1 MKHILAVIKPYV
13 VEKVI
18 AAIAELPI
26 DEIAVREVKG
36 FGRQKNY
43 LDRYR
48 DNEYSGAFIPK
59 VELSIWCEDEDVE
72 AIVETMMKVSRT
84 GRMGDGK
91 IMIMPVFEQRIVS
104 ENGQ

>member
-1 MKHILAVIKPYV
+1 MKQILAVIKPYL

-18 AAIAELPI
+18 AAMAELPI
-26 DEIAVREVKG
+26 DEISVREVKG

-43 LDRYR
+43 LDRYL

-59 VELSIWCEDEDVE
+59 VELSIWCDDENAERV
-72 AIVETMMKVSRT
+72 VETMMEVSRT

-91 IMIMPVFEQRIVS
+91 IMIMPVLGQRIAP
-104 ENGQ
+104 EI

>member
-1 MKHILAVIKPYV
+1 MKQILAVIKPYL

-18 AAIAELPI
+18 AAMAELPI
-26 DEIAVREVKG
+26 DEISVREVKG

-59 VELSIWCEDEDVE
+59 VELSIWCNDEDAESV
-72 AIVETMMKVSRT
+72 VETMMEVSRT

-91 IMIMPVFEQRIVS
+91 IMIMPVLGQRIAP
-104 ENGQ
+104 EI

>member
-1 MKHILAVIKPYV
+1 MKQILAVIKPYLV
-13 VEKVI
+13 DKVI
-18 AAIAELPI
+18 AAMAELPI
-26 DEIAVREVKG
+26 DEISVREVKG

-59 VELSIWCEDEDVE
+59 VELSIWCHDEDAENV
-72 AIVETMMKVSRT
+72 VETMIGVSRT

-91 IMIMPVFEQRIVS
+91 IMIMPVLGQRIVP
-104 ENGQ
+104 EN